1 MKLMKP
7 GAMIA
12 AMTAAMIGAI
22 APNAISQAPA
32 PGTPTMPE
40 PTYREPAL
48 LACPQTV
55 AVAQT
60 VRSRLE
66 AGETAQQQKSYY
78 PQGFIS
84 QNAACITRPDEQSG
98 AIITT
103 YNELTNLNDIP
114 MRVEFLENGLAIY
127 SGRKATMFDEMV
139 PDMRCYSRTAEDP
152 TMSCTLYV
160 DDEGGFYVV
169 QVFSPSGREISVSVD
184 PDVLFD
190 EPITYANGIA
200 HYEMSFSVEGGM
212 YLNMKNA
219 DCEAPDWKTLVSQTS
234 LGFGQV
240 EGGTVAVQ
248 KTLYFAGDRTPQY
261 NIFGGGYEMDA
272 DVDLIVR
279 TYAKDQAAT
288 DIAAHL
294 MGFPAT
300 SVIFNR
306 PCGDPLRKDLS
317 TGRVQLMS
325 AVLGQIGA
333 RL

>member
-1 MKLMKP
+1 MKLMKL

-12 AMTAAMIGAI
+12 CLIIAV
-22 APNAISQAPA
+22 APNGAAQAPP

-40 PTYREPAL
+40 PTYRQAAL

-55 AVAQT
+55 VSEAVKP
-60 VRSRLE
+60 RLA
-66 AGETAQQQKSYY
+66 AGDTAQQQKSYY

-84 QNAACITRPDEQSG
+84 QNAACITRADTRSG
-98 AIITT
+98 TIITT
-103 YNELTNLNDIP
+103 YNEMTSFNQVPLRI
-114 MRVEFLENGLAIY
+114 EFLENGLAVY
-127 SGRKATMFDEMV
+127 SGQKASVLEDIT

-169 QVFSPSGREISVSVD
+169 QVFGPSGREISVSVD
-184 PDVLFD
+184 PAILFD
-190 EPITYANGIA
+190 EPVTFANGIA
-200 HYEMSFSVEGGM
+200 HYEMSYSIEGGM
-212 YLNMKNA
+212 YLNMKDA
-219 DCEAPDWKTLVSQTS
+219 DCEAADWKTLVSQTS
-234 LGFGQV
+234 LGFGTV
-240 EGGTVAVQ
+240 EGDTVAIQ

-261 NIFGGGYEMDA
+261 NIFYGGGYEMDA

-279 TYAKDQAAT
+279 TYAEDQAAT
-288 DIAAHL
+288 DIAVHL

-317 TGRVQLMS
+317 NSRVQLMS
-325 AVLGQIGA
+325 QVLSHIGG

>member
-1 MKLMKP
+1 MKLVKP

-12 AMTAAMIGAI
+12 CLIIAV
-22 APNAISQAPA
+22 APNGAAQTPT

-40 PTYREPAL
+40 PTYREAAL

-55 AVAQT
+55 VSEAVKP
-60 VRSRLE
+60 RLA

-78 PQGFIS
+78 PQGFVS
-84 QNAACITRPDEQSG
+84 QNAACITRADARSG
-98 AIITT
+98 AIVTT
-103 YNELTNLNDIP
+103 YNETTSFNQVPL
-114 MRVEFLENGLAIY
+114 RVEFLENGLAVY
-127 SGRKATMFDEMV
+127 AGQKASVLEEIA

-212 YLNMKNA
+212 YLNMKDA
-219 DCEAPDWKTLVSQTS
+219 DCEAPGWKTLVSQTS
-234 LGFGQV
+234 LGFGQI

-300 SVIFNR
+300 SIIFNR

-317 TGRVQLMS
+317 TGRVQMMS
-325 AVLGQIGA
+325 AVLSQIGG